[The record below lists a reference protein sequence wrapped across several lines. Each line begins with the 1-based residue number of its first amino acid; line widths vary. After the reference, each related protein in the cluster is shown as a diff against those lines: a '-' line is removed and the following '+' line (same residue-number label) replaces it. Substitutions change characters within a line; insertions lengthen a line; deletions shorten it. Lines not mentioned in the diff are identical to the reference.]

1 MLCIVLRPNYLALSQ
16 PVLEYL
22 PRLLRPTEDA
32 PILHPRTRRTMGQAM
47 SNPCCGRERFDK
59 DAPCMP
65 LRRITA
71 LQDARVHFINDSPM
85 MCILRDSLSDAK
97 SGESAGRRPRAC
109 RPALRTRILTPGTQ
123 AHTLSRMS
131 TASRSFRSTGS
142 SRARAGCFY
151 REAR

>member
-1 MLCIVLRPNYLALSQ
+1 
-16 PVLEYL
+16 
-22 PRLLRPTEDA
+22 
-32 PILHPRTRRTMGQAM
+32 MGQAM

-85 MCILRDSLSDAK
+85 MCILRDSLGDAK